1 MTNRVLVLGAGAAGS
16 VMANKLAREFRQEIA
31 KEEVEITIQDWT
43 RTM

>member
-1 MTNRVLVLGAGAAGS
+1 MSNRVLVLGAGAAGS
-16 VMANKLAREFRQEIA
+16 AVANKLAREFRQEIA